1 MKGLRKRGFP
11 LLAVFAIAGAIP
23 MVVLAA
29 ILARQ
34 IETRVTEENLRSATE
49 AAELIASLGIQPL
62 LKKSDLGAGLTE
74 SELARLDD
82 RLRAGLLGKEF
93 ARIKIWNLRSEII
106 YSEDSS
112 LIGERFET
120 PPDLAEALE
129 GHVEAEVSDL
139 EEDEEASERSFGR
152 LLEVYVPIYFSPSE
166 EPAGAFEIYLPYE
179 PIAASINEDVMQLRL
194 WMLGGLA
201 LLYVILYRIVARASS
216 KLREQANE
224 LTVSAHE
231 NEFLAFHDTLTE
243 LPNRRLFRDR
253 LQQAIL
259 GAQRDGSW
267 LALMILDV
275 NRFKEINDTLGH
287 HNGDVLL
294 KTVARRL
301 SKVLRPEDSLARLGG
316 DEFAILL
323 TRVADRQ
330 AVMEV
335 ARRVHNE
342 FDQLFEIQDLSL
354 DVSGSSGIAIYPE
367 HGSEAD
373 DLIQRAD
380 VAMYVAKESHA
391 GFEIYD
397 PAQDRYTPGRLQLV
411 GELRQAIDN
420 DGLELHYQP
429 KIGLDT
435 GRVVGV
441 EALVRWQHPERGI
454 VGPDEFIGLA
464 EHTGLIKS
472 LTARV
477 LDMALRQQRAW
488 IDAGLQVSVSVN
500 LSVRNLMDSR
510 LPEQVASQLAKWRV
524 PASQLTLEITESSI
538 MADPVRTKQIL
549 EAISSM
555 GVSLSVDDFGIG
567 HSSLSYL
574 KQLPVSEIK
583 IDRSFVM
590 DMQNNG
596 NDAVIVRS
604 TVDLGRNL
612 GLRIVAEGV
621 EDAPTYGTL
630 TDLGCDVAQGY
641 FISRPLP
648 GIAMTQWI
656 T

>member
-1 MKGLRKRGFP
+1 M
-11 LLAVFAIAGAIP
+11 
-23 MVVLAA
+23 
-29 ILARQ
+29 
-34 IETRVTEENLRSATE
+34 
-49 AAELIASLGIQPL
+49 
-62 LKKSDLGAGLTE
+62 
-74 SELARLDD
+74 
-82 RLRAGLLGKEF
+82 
-93 ARIKIWNLRSEII
+93 
-106 YSEDSS
+106 
-112 LIGERFET
+112 
-120 PPDLAEALE
+120 
-129 GHVEAEVSDL
+129 SDL

-201 LLYVILYRIVARASS
+201 LLYVILYRIVARVSS

-224 LTVSAHE
+224 LTLRAHE

-267 LALMILDV
+267 LAVMILDV
-275 NRFKEINDTLGH
+275 DRFKEINDTLGH

-301 SKVLRPEDSLARLGG
+301 HKVLRQEDSIARLGG

-323 TRVADRQ
+323 PRVTDRQ

-391 GFEIYD
+391 GFGIYD
-397 PAQDRYTPGRLQLV
+397 PAQDRHTPGRLLLV

-500 LSVRNLMDSR
+500 PSVRNLMDSR
-510 LPEQVASQLAKWRV
+510 LPEQVAQLAKWRV

-549 EAISSM
+549 DSISNQ

-612 GLRIVAEGV
+612 GMRIVAEGV
-621 EDAPTYGTL
+621 EDAPIYGTL
-630 TDLGCDVAQGY
+630 SDLGCDVAQGY

-648 GIAMTQWI
+648 GIAMTQWL
-656 T
+656 TERRSQAEDVLAG